1 MNSPKQAR
9 GKGRRSA
16 KLLEDEDVTR
26 WYENT
31 ARGSTVTADVYLRR
45 LAAVCDRLEQTPK
58 DLSGMEEEDLYHL
71 LLDFVSNE
79 EKRGMTGSYVVS
91 SLKAIKSWLA
101 HKGIK
106 LERKIKVRNPESTPT
121 LKDERIPTQYELK
134 KIFLAAIPR
143 DRVSCVLIAHSGV
156 RPEVLGNYK
165 GNDGLT
171 LADLPEMKVEGGKI
185 LFDTTPTRIV
195 VRAELSK
202 NGRKYLTFLS
212 TEGCEYLREYLEGRL
227 RNGEKFHEGTDI
239 IHPRYAG
246 KSFITST
253 NISDGIRKAIR
264 DAGFK
269 WRPYVLRAYF
279 DTQLL
284 LAESQGKITHAYRQF
299 FMGHKGDIE
308 SRYTTNKGRLTDEM
322 VKDMREAYK
331 RSQPF
336 LITSNG
342 DNNNRYIPEKLQ
354 RLFLN
359 GLGITEEELEGL
371 NLEEIKPGEMQSLM
385 KKKFINLMTGNGGT
399 QKVVLM
405 SEVEQYIAEG
415 WEYIKDLPPDK
426 AIIKVPSLLNE
437 AK

>member
-1 MNSPKQAR
+1 MNSTKKVR
-9 GKGRRSA
+9 GKGRSSA
-16 KLLEDEDVTR
+16 KLLKDEDVTR

-45 LAAVCDRLEQTPK
+45 LSAVCDRLEQTPK
-58 DLSGMEEEDLYHL
+58 DLSRMEEEDLYQL

-79 EKRGMTGSYVVS
+79 EKRGMSGSYIVS

-106 LERKIKVRNPESTPT
+106 LDRKIKVRNPESTPT
-121 LKDERIPTQYELK
+121 LKNERIPTQYELK
-134 KIFLAAIPR
+134 RIFLAAIPR

-165 GNDGLT
+165 GKDGLT
-171 LADLPEMKVEGGKI
+171 LADIPEMKVEKGKI
-185 LFDTTPTRIV
+185 LFDNTPTKIV

-202 NGRKYLTFLS
+202 NGRKYFTFLS
-212 TEGCEYLREYLEGRL
+212 TEGCEYLREYLESRL
-227 RNGEKFHEGTDI
+227 RNGEVFREGTDI
-239 IHPRYAG
+239 IHPRYA
-246 KSFITST
+246 KKLFITST

-264 DAGFK
+264 DAGFE

-284 LAESQGKITHAYRQF
+284 LAESKGKVTPAYRQF

-308 SRYTTNKGRLTDEM
+308 SRYTTNKGQLTDEM
-322 VKDMREAYK
+322 VEDMREAYR
-331 RSQPF
+331 RSEPF

-342 DNNNRYIPEKLQ
+342 ENNNQYLPEQLQ
-354 RLFLN
+354 RFFLKVF
-359 GLGITEEELEGL
+359 GMTQEELEDL
-371 NLEEIKPGEMQSLM
+371 NLHEIKPEEMHDIM
-385 KKKFINLMTGNGGT
+385 KKKFIQMMTGNGGT

-405 SEVEQYIAEG
+405 SEIEQYITDG
-415 WEYIKDLPPDK
+415 WEFVKDLPPDK
-426 AIIKVPSLLNE
+426 AIIKVPSWLNE